1 MGLYER
7 LTGVELPRIP
17 VHAFMGALGEYERG
31 KMTSQQVTD
40 AFTLSAGE
48 QTEVGSLISKI
59 MTQPEAYA
67 LGAYNVLTNIGTSYD
82 AIPQAKGLGFV
93 AVDTMG
99 ITRLEMRV
107 RYQKVGTGTLS
118 WQLWNDT
125 DAAQVGVS
133 DDTGAAA
140 DNKTATLVVTPDP
153 PLAGG
158 VKLLRVRC
166 KSTVATD
173 DPVYYGACIFVRRV
187 ALVTSDVLH
196 AVLLLAEQQ
205 VPPLGTVAALKTRLG
220 V

>member
-31 KMTSQQVTD
+31 KMTSQQVIT
-40 AFTLSAGE
+40 AFNLSAGE
-48 QTEVGSLISKI
+48 QTEVTTLLTKI
-59 MTQPEAYA
+59 LTQPEAYT
-67 LGAYNVLTNIGTSYD
+67 LGSYNVLTNIGTSYD
-82 AIPQAKGLGFV
+82 AIPQAKGLGIV
-93 AVDTMG
+93 GVDVMG
-99 ITRLEMRV
+99 ITYLEMRV

-125 DAAQVGVS
+125 DGSEVGVVT
-133 DDTGAAA
+133 DAAA
-140 DNKTATLVVTPDP
+140 AGDNKTATLTVTPVDP
-153 PLAGG
+153 LSGG
-158 VKLLRVRC
+158 VKLLRPRC

-173 DPVYYGACIFVRRV
+173 DPVYYGACLFVRRV

-196 AVLLLAEQQ
+196 AVLLLAEQRIA
-205 VPPLGTVAALKTRLG
+205 PLDTVAALKTRLG